1 MKSYSQKVVVTE
13 EEVQGFQKATLTQT
27 SEVPL
32 TFSTKYRDQEFE
44 LLRSLNVDFHEL
56 LHLEQGYQYLEPIK
70 VGDSLEIS
78 SRISENKIK
87 KNMQFITL
95 ETLISSGSQIKVIS
109 ESKMVVRMKEGIEK

>member
-32 TFSTKYRDQEFE
+32 TFSTKYRHQEFE

-109 ESKMVVRMKEGIEK
+109 ESKMVVRMKEGLEK